1 MEITRRGLV
10 TGAAIGGGLLVAWWI
25 LPRNYPNPLEP
36 ARGEHVFDAW
46 LKIAEDGV
54 VSVAVP
60 QLEMG
65 QGITTLLPQIIAQEL
80 GADWRQ
86 IAVEPA
92 PIAAAYPNIPLA
104 KRWAELWDPSLSGI
118 SETSDDMLAA
128 RFARSQRFNATADGT
143 SITAYEAPAREA
155 AAAARA
161 MLAQE
166 AASRWGTS
174 WEECEVSGGIVR
186 WGDNSA
192 TFGELAVGA
201 AQQSPPDPPPVRPD
215 APGAVPLNEGAVDTA
230 TGAAQDDQETQS
242 TAPDFPRIDLPSKVD
257 GSYTFA
263 SDVRLPGMVYA
274 AIRHG
279 PNHGSELSEFNEAA
293 AARIPGMVGVVKSKR
308 WLAAAATTW
317 WSAQKALTAM
327 EPEFTTA
334 YPVDTGDMNGRIETL
349 LTAGPSYKIAE
360 TGFGEAAMTRV
371 DMARRYEVE
380 PAHAA
385 PLETASAAARFSDGR
400 LELWIASQAPEQ
412 ARAAAAK
419 AVGLSPEDV
428 ALYPM
433 PAGGSYDARLE
444 HDHAIEIA
452 HIAKVLDKPV
462 QLTWHRREELI
473 ESRPRPPVFML
484 LGAQLAESGGGGS
497 GAIDALKWRI
507 ACPPATHEFGRRL
520 FGNLTPA
527 AAIRESTGRSDAM
540 ACEGAVPAYQ
550 LPSVTVRH
558 IPVETGYPVGR
569 VRGNAHG
576 ATCFA
581 LESFLDEIA
590 NEKNREPLSY
600 RMSMLGSDVRLA
612 ACLQRAASMAE
623 WNGGVNQSGQGLACH
638 RVGDEETGARIACVA
653 TARRNANSGTG
664 AEGTDSGVRVTRL
677 SAAVDIGRIINLDIA
692 RQQIEGGLL
701 FGLGMALG
709 NAMRMRGGLP
719 TGFDYADLGLPTLA
733 ECPEIEV
740 AFIASEAAP
749 ADPGELGAII
759 APPAIANALFSATGL
774 RLRRLPL
781 LSDGL

>member
-1 MEITRRGLV
+1 V
-10 TGAAIGGGLLVAWWI
+10 
-25 LPRNYPNPLEP
+25 
-36 ARGEHVFDAW
+36 
-46 LKIAEDGV
+46 
-54 VSVAVP
+54 
-60 QLEMG
+60 
-65 QGITTLLPQIIAQEL
+65 
-80 GADWRQ
+80 
-86 IAVEPA
+86 
-92 PIAAAYPNIPLA
+92 
-104 KRWAELWDPSLSGI
+104 
-118 SETSDDMLAA
+118 
-128 RFARSQRFNATADGT
+128 
-143 SITAYEAPAREA
+143 
-155 AAAARA
+155 
-161 MLAQE
+161 
-166 AASRWGTS
+166 S
-174 WEECEVSGGIVR
+174 WEECEVSGGIVSA
-186 WGDNSA
+186 GENSA
-192 TFGELAVGA
+192 TFGELAA
-201 AQQSPPDPPPVRPD
+201 AAAEQSPPSPPPVRPEAPSAAIVDDGSADPQERADNPFGPAVESGAEEADD
-215 APGAVPLNEGAVDTA
+215 ADISADGDAEPKTPPEPQT
-230 TGAAQDDQETQS
+230 TS
-242 TAPDFPRIDLPSKVD
+242 SRAPDYPRLDLPSKVD
-257 GSYTFA
+257 GSFTFA

-279 PNHGSELSEFNEAA
+279 PNHGSELSGFNEAA
-293 AARIPGMVGVVKSKR
+293 AANVRGIVGVVKSKR
-308 WLAAAATTW
+308 WLAVAATTW
-317 WSAQKALTAM
+317 WSAEAALTAM
-327 EPEFTTA
+327 EPEFNTA
-334 YPVDTGDMNGRIETL
+334 FPVDTGDMNGRIDTL

-371 DMARRYEVE
+371 DIARRYEVE

-385 PLETASAAARFSDGR
+385 PLETASAAARFIDGR
-400 LELWIASQAPEQ
+400 LEMWIASQAPEQ
-412 ARAAAAK
+412 ARAAAAR
-419 AVGLSPEDV
+419 AVGLSVEEV
-428 ALYPM
+428 ALFPM

-452 HIAKVLDKPV
+452 HIAKTLGKPV
-462 QLTWHRREELI
+462 QLTWQRREEMI
-473 ESRPRPPVFML
+473 GSRPRPPMFML
-484 LGAQLAESGGGGS
+484 LGAQLAETSGGGGS

-507 ACPPATHEFGRRL
+507 ASPSATHEFGQRL
-520 FGNLTPA
+520 FSNLSPA
-527 AAIRESTGRSDAM
+527 AAIRESKGRSDPL
-540 ACEGAVPAYQ
+540 ACEGAVPAYE

-590 NEKNREPLSY
+590 NDKNREPLSY

-612 ACLQRAASMAE
+612 ACLQRAASLAE
-623 WNGGVNQSGQGLACH
+623 WDGGVNQSGQGLACH

-664 AEGTDSGVRVTRL
+664 AEGTDSGVRVTKL
-677 SAAVDIGRIINLDIA
+677 TAAVDIGRMINLDIA

-740 AFIASEAAP
+740 AFIASEAEP
-749 ADPGELGAII
+749 ADPGELGAIV